1 MLPLLMPML
10 LLLLPIMP
18 MLLLL
23 LPMLLMLMLP
33 QLLLLLPL
41 LFTKLVCRSTIG
53 SIMSPRFLSRDTPPL
68 IPPTMLLTM
77 PLLSVLLSHTL
88 LLSLIPLL
96 QELPELLLSNN
107 KLCRTQAGRQSFIFN
122 LQPDK
127 NDKMTNEFAKLQFSI
142 A

>member
-1 MLPLLMPML
+1 
-10 LLLLPIMP
+10 
-18 MLLLL
+18 
-23 LPMLLMLMLP
+23 MLMLP

-41 LFTKLVCRSTIG
+41 LFTKLVYRSTIR
-53 SIMSPRFLSRDTPPL
+53 SIMSPRFLSRDTPPP
-68 IPPTMLLTM
+68 IPHTMLLTM
-77 PLLSVLLSHTL
+77 PLLSVLLLHTL

-96 QELPELLLSNN
+96 QELPELLLSN
-107 KLCRTQAGRQSFIFN
+107 LTRTTLQNSSRTTKFH

>member
-1 MLPLLMPML
+1 
-10 LLLLPIMP
+10 MP

-53 SIMSPRFLSRDTPPL
+53 SIMFPRFLSRDTPPP

-77 PLLSVLLSHTL
+77 L

-96 QELPELLLSNN
+96 QELPELLLSN
-107 KLCRTQAGRQSFIFN
+107 LTRTTLQNSSRTTKFH

-127 NDKMTNEFAKLQFSI
+127 NDKMTDEFAKLQFSI

>member
-1 MLPLLMPML
+1 
-10 LLLLPIMP
+10 MP

-53 SIMSPRFLSRDTPPL
+53 SIMSPRFLSRDTPPP

-77 PLLSVLLSHTL
+77 PLLSV

-96 QELPELLLSNN
+96 QELPELLLSN
-107 KLCRTQAGRQSFIFN
+107 LTRTTLQNSSRTTKFH

>member
-1 MLPLLMPML
+1 MLP
-10 LLLLPIMP
+10 LLLPIMP
-18 MLLLL
+18 MLPQLLATLPTPPLL
-23 LPMLLMLMLP
+23 LPM
-33 QLLLLLPL
+33 LPL
-41 LFTKLVCRSTIG
+41 LFTKLVCRSTIR
-53 SIMSPRFLSRDTPPL
+53 SIMSPRFLSRDTPPP

-96 QELPELLLSNN
+96 QELPELLLSN
-107 KLCRTQAGRQSFIFN
+107 LTRTTLQNSSRTTKFH

>member
-1 MLPLLMPML
+1 
-10 LLLLPIMP
+10 
-18 MLLLL
+18 
-23 LPMLLMLMLP
+23 MLMLP

-53 SIMSPRFLSRDTPPL
+53 SIMSPRFLSRDTPPP

-77 PLLSVLLSHTL
+77 PLLSALLSHTL
-88 LLSLIPLL
+88 LLSLILLL
-96 QELPELLLSNN
+96 QELLELLLSN
-107 KLCRTQAGRQSFIFN
+107 LTRTTLPNSSRTTKFH
-122 LQPDK
+122 LRPDK

>member
-1 MLPLLMPML
+1 
-10 LLLLPIMP
+10 
-18 MLLLL
+18 
-23 LPMLLMLMLP
+23 MLMLP
-33 QLLLLLPL
+33 Q

-53 SIMSPRFLSRDTPPL
+53 SIMFPRFLSRDTPPP

-88 LLSLIPLL
+88 LLSLILLL
-96 QELPELLLSNN
+96 QELLLSN
-107 KLCRTQAGRQSFIFN
+107 LTRTTLQNSSRTTKFH

-127 NDKMTNEFAKLQFSI
+127 NDKMKDEFAKLQFSI